1 MRGWLLGLLL
11 LLGGSPSLLA
21 QQSDSLP
28 ELTITADNPVPVT
41 TVVPVLKPPQVVE
54 MSTTVEEPPAH
65 LSRKERRA
73 WRQERFAQRL
83 DSLVQSR
90 NFIFWPN
97 SMQRYPEGDMH
108 LIYHDYYLLALYV
121 DRVEV
126 HLPVEWGI
134 TAYVGVLNFDAAEI
148 EEFAISPMQQGWNI
162 RFRVEKRE
170 ELYWV
175 DLLVSSHTGETILT
189 LQTPRTTMRY
199 VGVIYPPGQE

>member
-1 MRGWLLGLLL
+1 M
-11 LLGGSPSLLA
+11 
-21 QQSDSLP
+21 
-28 ELTITADNPVPVT
+28 TITADNPIPESTIVPILRPPE
-41 TVVPVLKPPQVVE
+41 VVGE
-54 MSTTVEEPPAH
+54 RTSEPDH
-65 LSRKERRA
+65 SMRGLSRKERRA
-73 WRQERFAQRL
+73 LKAEEFRNQI
-83 DSLVQSR
+83 DSLVESR
-90 NFIFWPN
+90 SFLFWPN

>member
-1 MRGWLLGLLL
+1 MILGLLL
-11 LLGGSPSLLA
+11 LLGSSSLWA
-21 QQSDSLP
+21 QQADSLP
-28 ELTITADNPVPVT
+28 ELTITADNPVPAT
-41 TVVPVLKPPQVVE
+41 TVVPVLKSPRVIGI
-54 MSTTVEEPPAH
+54 STTVEEPPSH
-65 LSRKERRA
+65 MNRKERRA
-73 WRQERFAQRL
+73 WRQERFTERL

-108 LIYHDYYLLALYV
+108 LIYHDYYLLALYF

-126 HLPVEWGI
+126 HLPVEWGV

-148 EEFAISPMQQGWNI
+148 EGFALSPVQQGWNL

-175 DLLVSSHTGETILT
+175 DLLLSAHTGEAILT

-199 VGVIYPPGQE
+199 VGVIYPPGRE